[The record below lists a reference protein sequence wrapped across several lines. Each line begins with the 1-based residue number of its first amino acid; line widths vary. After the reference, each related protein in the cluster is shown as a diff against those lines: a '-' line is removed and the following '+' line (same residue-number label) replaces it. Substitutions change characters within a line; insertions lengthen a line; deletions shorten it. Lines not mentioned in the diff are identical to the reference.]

1 MFNKFLKIFSV
12 YTLINVVIAYV
23 YEFVKIPGQVN
34 RYAYLGAQIL
44 GLFINVFSYI
54 TIPALLISAFAV
66 IYYFIKSIRAE
77 FKSEAYAYLF
87 INMVNVM
94 SLSYFMILFISQI

>member
-12 YTLINVVIAYV
+12 YNIVNVIIAYA

-34 RYAYLGAQIL
+34 RYAYLLAKIL
-44 GLFINVFSYI
+44 GLFINVFSYVS
-54 TIPALLISAFAV
+54 IPALLVSIFAV
-66 IYYFIKSIRAE
+66 IYFFIKSIKAE
-77 FKSEAYAYLF
+77 FKSEAYTYLF

-94 SLSYFMILFISQI
+94 SLSYFMILAISQI